1 MVTDDLFLNLITCWY
16 PTLTGLY
23 LRAHP
28 SSGSTLIN
36 TQMTPPTYKRF
47 QKKVEA
53 PSASVAEFFV
63 HSITFTRQT
72 RLNPNITSP
81 TVQQRTAYT
90 VIQTRRMDHQH
101 CLLHASFRQSSCS
114 MQNAIDQRHSQM
126 SLADIHWPA
135 LGSNGYSTRSAQ
147 PLTLQR

>member
-1 MVTDDLFLNLITCWY
+1 MLVPNSHRIILASPSLQCKYSHQHSDDT
-16 PTLTGLY
+16 
-23 LRAHP
+23 AHVQAFP
-28 SSGSTLIN
+28 
-36 TQMTPPTYKRF
+36 
-47 QKKVEA
+47 KKVEA